1 MNFENADL
9 SYAEF
14 DRTLISGT
22 CTMENATL
30 LGVFMANFDLSD
42 PGIIQMLSKANLSGA
57 NWDAA
62 EEYRDIFEGLQTD
75 A

>member
-1 MNFENADL
+1 
-9 SYAEF
+9 
-14 DRTLISGT
+14 
-22 CTMENATL
+22 MENATL